1 MHLQKVAVCFGG
13 RPLAG
18 ILLHLAATGTFSGMP
33 DNTIIRAA
41 IPSAAGGAPEPI
53 DVEAW
58 PLREVTPPPVQ
69 VC

>member
-1 MHLQKVAVCFGG
+1 
-13 RPLAG
+13 
-18 ILLHLAATGTFSGMP
+18 MP

-41 IPSAAGGAPEPI
+41 IPSAAGGTAEPI